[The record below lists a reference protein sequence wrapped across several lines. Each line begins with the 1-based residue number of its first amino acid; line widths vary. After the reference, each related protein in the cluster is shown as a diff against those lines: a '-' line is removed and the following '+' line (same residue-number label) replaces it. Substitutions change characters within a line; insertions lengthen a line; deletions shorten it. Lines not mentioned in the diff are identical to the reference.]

1 MERTMSIAYRHLSRS
16 GAAVIALMRPV
27 RHLRHLR
34 QVLGSLP
41 RWQERAQERRH
52 LMALD
57 DRLLKD
63 IGVSRLDAWQE
74 FNKPFWRP

>member
-1 MERTMSIAYRHLSRS
+1 MKKIMRNIYQNSNRAGTAF
-16 GAAVIALMRPV
+16 IALMR
-27 RHLRHLR
+27 HILDI
-34 QVLGSLP
+34 LP
-41 RWQERAQERRH
+41 RWQERALERRH

-63 IGVSRLDAWQE
+63 IGVNRLDAWQE